1 MYRLLLV
8 LSLGFTGCAVESS
21 GSYDAETGPVAESV
35 QSGAI
40 AETADYS
47 DEFLLSLDEE
57 AFDELLD
64 DIDQQYISDEEG
76 DLAERD
82 EWMTPPPGARSKSVY
97 EKTDPDTTG
106 CSATAITV
114 AKVTS
119 GSMTV
124 YLRYSTG
131 CKTNW
136 AKVTRSSKGYL
147 GAKVETSSY
156 TYSNSLPSATN
167 IYTYQSYCK
176 TGSCLARAC
185 GRLSSGDSWT
195 CTGYY

>member
-64 DIDQQYISDEEG
+64 DIDQQYVSDEEG
-76 DLAERD
+76 YLGERG
-82 EWMTPPPGARSKSVY
+82 EWMTPPPGTHSKSVY

-124 YLRYSTG
+124 YLRYSTS

-136 AKVTRSSKGYL
+136 AKATRSSNGYL
-147 GAKVETSSY
+147 AAKIQTSSY
-156 TYSNSLPSATN
+156 TYTNSLSSATN
-167 IYTYQSYCK
+167 IYTYQSYCP
-176 TGSCLARAC
+176 TGSCTARAC
-185 GRLSSGDSWT
+185 GRLSSGASWT